1 MRNDNFHQMTKRV
14 LVLFFGMSL
23 LISCS
28 NDSQTIDEQSQTE
41 SQVESEIVEVYLL
54 NNLND
59 SRGYCVDVMGYKN
72 DADVD
77 RGLQTHTCYSYQSD
91 ISVDQG
97 FDKAK
102 INENEFYLSHFKVC
116 MQAQKIEQS
125 SRLELTNCDKNEKQ
139 KFILQNDGRIQP
151 MSDLNLCLTV
161 SESYREG
168 SGGNP
173 VHLIRDLSLQ
183 LCNDALSS
191 FQKWSVR

>member
-1 MRNDNFHQMTKRV
+1 
-14 LVLFFGMSL
+14 L